1 MPKWR
6 SNARGMRDVAYLA
19 LGSNLG
25 DRAAYLAQARNA
37 IARLPRT
44 TVVGMTEVEETEP
57 FGPPGQGKYL
67 NQMIAIETELQ
78 PQELLAAV
86 QDIEREAGRTRDE
99 RWGPRTLDID
109 IVKFE
114 RQSVSN
120 ESITVP
126 HPGLP
131 ERDFWRR
138 ELDDL
143 ERRIP

>member
-1 MPKWR
+1 
-6 SNARGMRDVAYLA
+6 MRDVAYLA

-25 DRAAYLAQARNA
+25 DRDAYLAQARDA

-44 TVVGMTEVEETEP
+44 TIVGTTDVEETEP

-67 NQMIAIETELQ
+67 NQMVAIETELQ
-78 PQELLAAV
+78 PRELLAAV
-86 QDIEREAGRTRDE
+86 QDIEREAGRTREE

-114 RQSVSN
+114 RQSVSDD
-120 ESITVP
+120 SLTIP
-126 HPGLP
+126 HPALR

-143 ERRIP
+143 ERRIS